1 MLNSNEMVDACNGN
15 TFKYADF
22 EDMLTNYSVYL
33 KGELKDYMLI
43 YMEDSDYSNF
53 ISFFD
58 YFQGHRNFNYK
69 FFEEKHLEY
78 IKYLRELGRKIP
90 PFMETASEALQLYM
104 IRISFV
110 IKYMKLCQMASGRIK
125 CFGHIRN
132 VIMQTCSLK

>member
-58 YFQGHRNFNYK
+58 YFQGRDSYHCLKQNCIFNINPLYYMQSITNFY
-69 FFEEKHLEY
+69 
-78 IKYLRELGRKIP
+78 
-90 PFMETASEALQLYM
+90 
-104 IRISFV
+104 
-110 IKYMKLCQMASGRIK
+110 
-125 CFGHIRN
+125 
-132 VIMQTCSLK
+132 

>member
-1 MLNSNEMVDACNGN
+1 MLNEMVDATSG
-15 TFKYADF
+15 TQFKHSDF
-22 EDMLTNYSVYL
+22 EGILSNYSTYL

-43 YMEDSDYSNF
+43 YMDDSDYNNF
-53 ISFFD
+53 SIFFD

-90 PFMETASEALQLYM
+90 PFMETASEALQLLYDTN
-104 IRISFV
+104 IICY
-110 IKYMKLCQMASGRIK
+110 KYMKLCQMASGRIK

>member
-1 MLNSNEMVDACNGN
+1 MD
-15 TFKYADF
+15 
-22 EDMLTNYSVYL
+22 
-33 KGELKDYMLI
+33 
-43 YMEDSDYSNF
+43 DSDYNNF
-53 ISFFD
+53 SIFFD

-90 PFMETASEALQLYM
+90 PFMETASEALQLLYDTN
-104 IRISFV
+104 IIV

-132 VIMQTCSLK
+132 VIMQICSLK